1 MIRLAYEPDD
11 RAPEPPQ
18 QGAVRMGT
26 LGMWL
31 FLAALTM
38 LFGASLTGYLII
50 RVTSVHSPAAGTV
63 RLPPEL
69 WASSALVIGVSI
81 ALWGALR
88 AVRRERQHAF
98 RFWLIAA
105 MALAAGFIAVQ
116 TPAMVQLLHEHAAA
130 LRRLRAIGAPPSA
143 GTALYGLIF
152 VLILLHALH
161 VIGGIVALLIV
172 GLRARQ
178 NAYDHEHFA
187 GVRHAALYWH
197 FLDIV
202 WLVMFTTFFLTQ

>member
-11 RAPEPPQ
+11 RARPSPQ
-18 QGAVRMGT
+18 GPAGLGT

-38 LFGASLTGYLII
+38 LFAASLTGYLLI
-50 RVTSVHSPAAGTV
+50 RLGGTHSPGRGTIK
-63 RLPPEL
+63 LPQEL
-69 WASSALVIGVSI
+69 WASSALVICVSI

-88 AVRRERQHAF
+88 AVRRERQSTF

-105 MALAAGFIAVQ
+105 MVLAAGFIAVQ
-116 TPAMVQLLHEHAAA
+116 TPAMIQLLHEHAAA
-130 LRRLRAIGAPPSA
+130 LARLRAIGAPPSA

-161 VIGGIVALLIV
+161 VVGGIVALVLV
-172 GLRARQ
+172 GVRASH
-178 NAYDHEHFA
+178 NAYDHEHYA